1 MVRAGAETDFNKY
14 VISLAKDTVGKIEQ
28 AGVRR
33 SFLRGG
39 ACPEPLGTNLQGRGL
54 SWEWPVLLEEEA
66 GGLEPGLG
74 HQG

>member
-1 MVRAGAETDFNKY
+1 MVRAGAETDFATNKY

-39 ACPEPLGTNLQGRGL
+39 ACPEPLGTNLQSRGL
-54 SWEWPVLLEEEA
+54 SWEWPALLEE
-66 GGLEPGLG
+66 
-74 HQG
+74 